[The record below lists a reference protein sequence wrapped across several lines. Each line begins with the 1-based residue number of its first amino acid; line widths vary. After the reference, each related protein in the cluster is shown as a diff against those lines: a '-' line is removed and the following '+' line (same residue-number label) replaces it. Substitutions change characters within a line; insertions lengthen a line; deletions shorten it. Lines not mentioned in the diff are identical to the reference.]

1 MYWIFPYFD
10 DIRVLFLYTD
20 THSMLPMYVAL
31 TEYLW
36 TKQIVSISSQ
46 KWSSTMKWFYLGWKM
61 IAWTSQ
67 VSSYFV
73 YVFVVHMNCKSL
85 SSCLAQL
92 LLYTKSSA
100 TILIQYRCR
109 EAYFGPKWCNIY
121 IDIVRT
127 LCIISIIISFFCIP
141 HEFLQF
147 MVQNRNH
154 CVLLLGRS
162 DPLFKVQRSV
172 QSHFLLG

>member
-1 MYWIFPYFD
+1 MTHVRITTGVMGNRVCITKHYIFRH
-10 DIRVLFLYTD
+10 IC
-20 THSMLPMYVAL
+20 YVAL

-85 SSCLAQL
+85 SSSLAQL

-100 TILIQYRCR
+100 TTHNHPYSVPVQRGIFWTKMMQY
-109 EAYFGPKWCNIY
+109 IY
-121 IDIVRT
+121 IHIY
-127 LCIISIIISFFCIP
+127 CNGWFSI
-141 HEFLQF
+141 
-147 MVQNRNH
+147 
-154 CVLLLGRS
+154 
-162 DPLFKVQRSV
+162 
-172 QSHFLLG
+172 

>member
-10 DIRVLFLYTD
+10 DIRVLFFHTD

-100 TILIQYRCR
+100 TTHNHPYSVPVQSGIFWTKMMQY
-109 EAYFGPKWCNIY
+109 IY
-121 IDIVRT
+121 IDIAMDDLVYR
-127 LCIISIIISFFCIP
+127 
-141 HEFLQF
+141 
-147 MVQNRNH
+147 
-154 CVLLLGRS
+154 
-162 DPLFKVQRSV
+162 K
-172 QSHFLLG
+172 

>member
-1 MYWIFPYFD
+1 MIYAILKIPLNFIVFRTIKSKAGNSKWYNYCIEFSRISTTSEYFFF
-10 DIRVLFLYTD
+10 IQ
-20 THSMLPMYVAL
+20 THIVIGYVAL

-100 TILIQYRCR
+100 T
-109 EAYFGPKWCNIY
+109 
-121 IDIVRT
+121 T
-127 LCIISIIISFFCIP
+127 
-141 HEFLQF
+141 H
-147 MVQNRNH
+147 NH
-154 CVLLLGRS
+154 PYSVS
-162 DPLFKVQRSV
+162 VQRGIFWTKMM
-172 QSHFLLG
+172 QYIYWYRQ